1 VLRKGFPALNLKRR
15 FTMENYKFVP
25 VESKIGK
32 ILSEGYEIE
41 EGSLFPINKY
51 EFLDL
56 KEVEDLQIEWND
68 LPSEE
73 PKGNNVAYC
82 YSDDQVIMMSK
93 EDYFKEMNF

>member
-1 VLRKGFPALNLKRR
+1 
-15 FTMENYKFVP
+15 MENYKFVP
-25 VESKIGK
+25 VKSEIGWL
-32 ILSEGYEIE
+32 LSRGYDVEK
-41 EGSLFPINKY
+41 GGLFPINFY
-51 EFLDL
+51 EFEAL
-56 KEVEDLQIEWND
+56 KEAEGLQIEWSD

>member
-1 VLRKGFPALNLKRR
+1 LNNLKGDKE
-15 FTMENYKFVP
+15 MKDYKFVP
-25 VESKIGK
+25 VSSEAGK
-32 ILSEGYEIE
+32 LLSEGYEIE
-41 EGSLFPINKY
+41 EGLFPINIH
-51 EFLDL
+51 EFNSL
-56 KEVEDLQIEWND
+56 KEAEGLQIEWND

>member
-1 VLRKGFPALNLKRR
+1 
-15 FTMENYKFVP
+15 MENYKFVP

-41 EGSLFPINKY
+41 EGLFPINKY
-51 EFLDL
+51 EFEAL

-73 PKGNNVAYC
+73 PKGENVAYC
-82 YSDDQVIMMSK
+82 YGDNQVIMMSK